1 MIGEL
6 QPTRRIGKS
15 VVAGTTVAGVA
26 RVLAVAGTVLGVAA
40 GVAQLLAGDLIP
52 AWSGNKADT
61 AGLGLATIVLSAV
74 AGVCLWQSRRP
85 LPRWG
90 RLVAGG
96 AGVAAVVVCFT
107 TVGRLWYVPGPVLL
121 VALLLAQVPEL
132 EQQTSAP
139 ASDAGQAAR
148 GGAASSRRALGWALF
163 VVGAVVGLVVGIVP
177 LVTVLLGRGPSSV
190 GVAAA
195 VVFALGLVV
204 SVGVA
209 PSLRRRLLRMP
220 AAGAG
225 AGLMGSGLALT
236 CCAVMIALS

>member
-1 MIGEL
+1 M
-6 QPTRRIGKS
+6 
-15 VVAGTTVAGVA
+15 
-26 RVLAVAGTVLGVAA
+26 
-40 GVAQLLAGDLIP
+40 AQLLVGDAIP

-61 AGLGLATIVLSAV
+61 AGLGLATIALSAV

-90 RLVAGG
+90 RLLAGG

-121 VALLLAQVPEL
+121 VALLLAQVL
-132 EQQTSAP
+132 EREQRSEAP
-139 ASDAGQAAR
+139 ASKAEVAGR
-148 GGAASSRRALGWALF
+148 GGAAKPRRALGWTLF
-163 VVGAVVGLVVGIVP
+163 AVGAVVGVVVGIVP

-204 SVGVA
+204 SVAVA
-209 PSLRRRLLRMP
+209 PSLGRRLLRIP

-225 AGLMGSGLALT
+225 AGLMGGGLALT

>member
-6 QPTRRIGKS
+6 QPTRGIGKS
-15 VVAGTTVAGVA
+15 VVAGTAVARVA
-26 RVLAVAGTVLGVAA
+26 RVLAVAGTVLGLAA
-40 GVAQLLAGDLIP
+40 GVAQLLAGDAIP

-61 AGLGLATIVLSAV
+61 TGLGLATIVLSAV
-74 AGVCLWQSRRP
+74 AGVCLWQSGRQ
-85 LPRWG
+85 LPRLG
-90 RLVAGG
+90 RLLAGG

-121 VALLLAQVPEL
+121 VALLLAQVSEPV
-132 EQQTSAP
+132 QQGEMPAP
-139 ASDAGQAAR
+139 KDGRAVR
-148 GGAASSRRALGWALF
+148 GGAAKPRRALGWALF
-163 VVGAVVGLVVGIVP
+163 AVGAVVGLVVGIVP

-209 PSLRRRLLRMP
+209 PSLARRLLRMP

-225 AGLMGSGLALT
+225 AGLMGSGLVLT

>member
-15 VVAGTTVAGVA
+15 VVAGATVSRAA
-26 RVLAVAGTVLGVAA
+26 RVLAVAGAVLGVAA
-40 GVAQLLAGDLIP
+40 GVAQLVAGDAMP

-61 AGLGLATIVLSAV
+61 TGLGLATIVLSAV
-74 AGVCLWQSRRP
+74 VGVCLWQSRRP
-85 LPRWG
+85 NPRWG
-90 RLVAGG
+90 RLLAGG
-96 AGVAAVVVCFT
+96 AGMAAVVVCFT

-121 VALLLAQVPEL
+121 VALLLAQVSEPVQRSEV
-132 EQQTSAP
+132 P
-139 ASDAGQAAR
+139 ASAAGDAVR
-148 GGAASSRRALGWALF
+148 GGAAEPRRALGWALF
-163 VVGAVVGLVVGIVP
+163 AVGAVVGLVVGIVP

-190 GVAAA
+190 GLAAA

-209 PSLRRRLLRMP
+209 PSLAMRLPRMP

-225 AGLMGSGLALT
+225 AGLMGGGLVLT